1 MMLTSGSVIMT
12 SRARMDFRRFVC
24 LTASCAFLAAAL
36 PATAGSEYGGV
47 VRGKIVRAGEP
58 VANIAVTLQDESGQQ
73 YAPVFTDRSG
83 MFVVTGVKAGKHK
96 ILLGRG
102 DNALATEIIAGPD
115 LTNVSPIELNDT
127 AVAPKASFALTQ
139 APLSPNAITTEEA
152 RAFVRDHMATTAKGN
167 LDGVMETYAPQVD
180 YYEHGVRDREFILKD
195 QQKYLSRYSTRTYEV
210 GAIDVIRSDVTGQR
224 PNPEA
229 DSVKVSFS
237 FRYKLSAPGKPEKS
251 GTASELWVLQKVNG
265 RLQIVACKENV
276 TKD

>member
-1 MMLTSGSVIMT
+1 MTSG
-12 SRARMDFRRFVC
+12 ARMGFRRFVG

-36 PATAGSEYGGV
+36 PATGGSEYGGV

-102 DNALATEIIAGPD
+102 EDASATEVMAGPD

-139 APLSPNAITTEEA
+139 TPLSPNAITTEEA
-152 RAFVRDHMATTAKGN
+152 RAFIRDHMAATAKGN

-180 YYEHGVRDREFILKD
+180 YYDNGMRDREFILKD
-195 QQKYLSRYSTRTYEV
+195 QQKYLSRYSQRTYEV
-210 GAIDVIRSDVTGQR
+210 GAIDVIRSDVAGQR
-224 PNPEA
+224 PNPEVA
-229 DSVKVSFS
+229 SVKVSFS
-237 FRYKLSAPGKPEKS
+237 FRYKLAAPGKPEKS

-265 RLQIVACKENV
+265 RLQILACKENV
-276 TKD
+276 MKD